1 MTGIYFH
8 IPFCARKCPYCDFFS
23 DAYHKQTTEA
33 YVGAILRNITA
44 YPISD
49 TVDTLYFGGGT
60 PSLLSVRQIADI
72 LDACHRQF
80 HMAQD
85 VEITLEFN
93 PTGERS
99 AYLHN
104 LHTIGVNRLSI
115 GTQSFSD
122 TQLQN
127 LGRTHSAADGQRTVL
142 AAQTA
147 GFTNISCD
155 LMLACPGQTET
166 VLAETLCTLT
176 ALPITHVSAYL
187 LQVEEGTPLSRNT
200 ALLAQCPDE
209 DDSADRYLQTVRTL
223 AQAGFVQYEVSS
235 FAKPGYESRH
245 NLKYWLCEPYLGIGA
260 GAHSCFD
267 GRRFYVPKDI
277 AAFCKRPV
285 QEEVLISQTACDAEE
300 RLMLGLRLS
309 HGVDVTQLSR
319 SAQNQLPRLQ
329 QAGYIHE
336 PSPNH
341 IALTAKGFAVSNA
354 VIACLL

>member
-23 DAYHKQTTEA
+23 AAYHKQTAEA
-33 YVGAILRNITA
+33 YVGAILRNIAA
-44 YPISD
+44 YPVHD

-60 PSLLSVRQIADI
+60 PSLLSVRQISAI
-72 LDACHRQF
+72 LDTCHRQF

-85 VEITLEFN
+85 MEITLEFN

-99 AYLHN
+99 AYLHD
-104 LHTIGVNRLSI
+104 LYTIGVNRLSI

-122 TQLQN
+122 TQLHN

-142 AAQTA
+142 AAYDA

-155 LMLACPGQTET
+155 LMLACPEQTEA
-166 VLAETLCTLT
+166 VLSETLHILA

-187 LQVEEGTPLSRNT
+187 LQIEEGTPLSRNT
-200 ALLAQCPDE
+200 ALLAQCPD
-209 DDSADRYLQTVRTL
+209 DDTAADRYLQAVRTL
-223 AQAGFVQYEVSS
+223 TQAGFVQYEVSS
-235 FAKPGYESRH
+235 FAKSGYESRH

-267 GRRFYVPKDI
+267 GRRFSVPKDI
-277 AAFCKRPV
+277 TAFCKRPV
-285 QEEVLISQTACDAEE
+285 QKETLISPTACDAEE

-309 HGVDVTQLSR
+309 RGVAVTQLSR
-319 SAQNQLPRLQ
+319 SARKQLPQLL

-336 PSPNH
+336 LSAGRV
-341 IALTAKGFAVSNA
+341 ALTAEGFVVSNA
-354 VIACLL
+354 VIA